1 MELSKNQRRGEHGM
15 QLKSILNR
23 IEKIPGFVFE
33 KCEWSKNGE
42 EIEVQI
48 RPRKNSWAL
57 CSECGSIAV
66 GYDRLRTRRFAYVPL
81 WQLRVTL
88 MYRMRRVN
96 CHRCGIRVESV
107 PWADGKNRASNTYLW
122 FLAGWARRM
131 SWTEV
136 AVVFATTWNVVSR
149 AVEHAVRWGRDHV
162 SLEGI
167 RSVGVDE
174 ILHRRGS
181 KAHGGPRYLTLVYQ
195 IDNGLKRLLWIGQDR
210 REETLHRFFDWLG
223 QEKAEQIR
231 FVCSDMWPAYLK
243 VIRLRA
249 AKAVQILDRFHI
261 ASMINKA
268 IDRIRAEEVRELRK
282 NGRQA
287 VLTNARWLFLKRS
300 ENLSEDQHEKL
311 GELLRINLRIVRA
324 YLLKEGFQRF
334 WTYVSIRWAG
344 KFLDSW
350 CTTVMRSKIEPLK
363 RAAKTLRKHRELMLN
378 WFRAYGLSAGAVE
391 GLNNKAKVT
400 MRKSYGFRSFR
411 ITELALYHSLGNLP
425 QPDFTH
431 RFW

>member
-1 MELSKNQRRGEHGM
+1 M
-15 QLKSILNR
+15 QLKSILNQV
-23 IEKIPGFVFE
+23 EKIPGFVFE
-33 KCEWSKNGE
+33 KCKWSKNGE
-42 EIEVQI
+42 EIEVHI

-57 CSECGSIAV
+57 CSGCGSIGV
-66 GYDRLRTRRFAYVPL
+66 GYDHLGVRRFAFVPL
-81 WQLRVTL
+81 FQIPVTFV
-88 MYRMRRVN
+88 YRMRRVE
-96 CHRCGIRVESV
+96 CHRCGIRVEDV
-107 PWADGKNRASNTYLW
+107 PWAKGKSRSSTTYLW
-122 FLAGWARRM
+122 FLAAWAARM
-131 SWTEV
+131 SWSEV
-136 AVVFATTWNVVSR
+136 ASVFGTTWNVVSR
-149 AVEHAVRWGRDHV
+149 AVEHAVRWGREHV

-167 RSVGVDE
+167 RSIGVDE

-181 KAHGGPRYLTLVYQ
+181 KAHGGPKYLTLVYQ
-195 IDNGLKRLLWIGQDR
+195 IDQGLKRLLWIGQDR
-210 REETLHRFFDWLG
+210 REETLHKFFDWLG
-223 QEKAEQIR
+223 REKAEQIR
-231 FVCSDMWPAYLK
+231 FVCSDLWPAYLK

-249 AKAVQILDRFHI
+249 VKAVQILDRFHI

-282 NGRQA
+282 NGRKA
-287 VLTNARWLFLKRS
+287 VLTNSRWLFLKRS

-334 WTYVSIRWAG
+334 WSYVSNRWAG

-350 CTTVMRSKIEPLK
+350 CTTVMRSRIEPLK
-363 RAAKTLRKHRELMLN
+363 RVAKTLRKHRELMLN
-378 WFRAYGLSAGAVE
+378 WFRVYGLSAGAVE

-411 ITELALYHSLGNLP
+411 ITELALYHSLGALP

>member
-1 MELSKNQRRGEHGM
+1 M

-33 KCEWSKNGE
+33 KCAWSKSGE

-57 CSECGSIAV
+57 CSGCGSIAV
-66 GYDRLRTRRFAYVPL
+66 GYDLLGTRRFAYVPL

-88 MYRMRRVN
+88 VYRMRRVN
-96 CHRCGIRVESV
+96 CHRCGIRVEDV
-107 PWADGKNRASNTYLW
+107 PWAEGKSRSSTTYLW
-122 FLAGWARRM
+122 FLAAWAGRM
-131 SWTEV
+131 SWSEV
-136 AVVFATTWNVVSR
+136 ALVFGTTWNVVSR
-149 AVEHAVRWGRDHV
+149 AVEHAVSWGRAHI

-167 RSVGVDE
+167 RSIGVDE

-181 KAHGGPRYLTLVYQ
+181 KAHGGPKYLTLVYQ
-195 IDNGLKRLLWIGQDR
+195 IDQGLKRLLWIGQDR
-210 REETLHRFFDWLG
+210 REETLHKFFDWLG
-223 QEKAEQIR
+223 REKAEQIR

-282 NGRQA
+282 NGRTA
-287 VLTNARWLFLKRS
+287 VLTNSRWLFLKRS

-350 CTTVMRSKIEPLK
+350 CTTVMRSRIDPLK
-363 RAAKTLRKHRELMLN
+363 RVAKTLRKHRELLLN

-411 ITELALYHSLGNLP
+411 ITELALYHSLGALP

>member
-1 MELSKNQRRGEHGM
+1 M
-15 QLKSILNR
+15 QLKSILNQV
-23 IEKIPGFVFE
+23 EKIPGFVFE
-33 KCEWSKNGE
+33 KCTWSKNGE
-42 EIEVQI
+42 EIEVHI
-48 RPRKNSWAL
+48 RPRKNSRAL
-57 CSECGSIAV
+57 CSGCGLIAA
-66 GYDRLRTRRFAYVPL
+66 GYDHLGVRRFGFVPL
-81 WQLRVTL
+81 FQIPV
-88 MYRMRRVN
+88 MFVYRMRRVD
-96 CHRCGIRVESV
+96 CHRCGIRVEDV
-107 PWADGKNRASNTYLW
+107 PWAKGKSRSSTTYLW
-122 FLAGWARRM
+122 FLAAWAARM
-131 SWTEV
+131 SWSEV
-136 AVVFATTWNVVSR
+136 AFVFGTTWNVVSR
-149 AVEHAVRWGRDHV
+149 AVEHAVRWGREHI

-167 RSVGVDE
+167 RSIGVDE

-195 IDNGLKRLLWIGQDR
+195 IDEGLKRLLWIGLDR
-210 REETLHRFFDWLG
+210 REETLHKFFDWLG
-223 QEKAEQIR
+223 AEKADQIR

-243 VIRLRA
+243 VIGLRA

-282 NGRQA
+282 NGRKA
-287 VLTNARWLFLKRS
+287 VLANSRWLFLKRS
-300 ENLSEDQHEKL
+300 ENLSETQHEKL
-311 GELLRINLRIVRA
+311 SELLRINLRVVRA

-334 WTYVSIRWAG
+334 WSYVSAQWAG

-350 CTTVMRSKIEPLK
+350 CTTVMRSRIEPLK
-363 RAAKTLRKHRELMLN
+363 RTAKTLRKHRHLMLN
-378 WFRAYGLSAGAVE
+378 WFRAHGLSAGAVE

-411 ITELALYHSLGNLP
+411 ITELALYHSLGALP

>member
-1 MELSKNQRRGEHGM
+1 M
-15 QLKSILNR
+15 QLKSILNQV
-23 IEKIPGFVFE
+23 EKIPGFVFE
-33 KCEWSKNGE
+33 KCQWSKSGK

-48 RPRKNSWAL
+48 RARKNSWPL
-57 CSECGSIAV
+57 CSGCGSIAI
-66 GYDRLRTRRFAYVPL
+66 GYDQLKVRRFAFVPVFQIPL
-81 WQLRVTL
+81 TFL
-88 MYRMRRVN
+88 YRMRRVS
-96 CHRCGIRVESV
+96 CHRCGIRVEDV
-107 PWADGKNRASNTYLW
+107 PWAQGKSRSSTTYLW
-122 FLAGWARRM
+122 FLSAWAGRM
-131 SWTEV
+131 SWSEV
-136 AVVFATTWNVVSR
+136 ALVFGTTWNVVSR
-149 AVEHAVRWGRDHV
+149 AVEHAVRWGREHV

-167 RSVGVDE
+167 RSIGVDE

-195 IDNGLKRLLWIGQDR
+195 IDQGLKRLLWIGQDR
-210 REETLHRFFDWLG
+210 REETLHKFFDWLG
-223 QEKAEQIR
+223 REKAEQIR

-243 VIRLRA
+243 VIGLRA

-268 IDRIRAEEVRELRK
+268 IDRIRAEEVRELKK
-282 NGRQA
+282 NGRKA
-287 VLTNARWLFLKRS
+287 VLTNSRWLFLKRS
-300 ENLSEDQHEKL
+300 ENLSETQHEKL

-334 WTYVSIRWAG
+334 WSYLSIRWAG

-350 CTTVMRSKIEPLK
+350 CTTVMRSRIDPLK
-363 RAAKTLRKHRELMLN
+363 RVAKTLRKHRELMLN

-411 ITELALYHSLGNLP
+411 ITELALYHSLGDLP

>member
-1 MELSKNQRRGEHGM
+1 M

-23 IEKIPGFVFE
+23 VEKIPGFVFGQ
-33 KCEWSKNGE
+33 CRWSKNGK
-42 EIEVQI
+42 EIEVEI

-57 CSECGSIAV
+57 CSGCGSIAV
-66 GYDRLRTRRFAYVPL
+66 GYDQLGVRRFTFVPL
-81 WQLRVTL
+81 FQIPLTFV
-88 MYRMRRVN
+88 YRMRRVE
-96 CHRCGIRVESV
+96 CHRCGIRVEDV
-107 PWADGKNRASNTYLW
+107 PWAKGKSRSSTTYLW
-122 FLAGWARRM
+122 FLAAWAGRM
-131 SWTEV
+131 SWSEV
-136 AVVFATTWNVVSR
+136 ALVFGTSWNVVSR
-149 AVEHAVRWGRDHV
+149 AVEHAVRWGREHV

-167 RSVGVDE
+167 RSIGVDE

-181 KAHGGPRYLTLVYQ
+181 KTHGGPKYLTLVYQ
-195 IDNGLKRLLWIGQDR
+195 IDQGLKRLLWIGQDR
-210 REETLHRFFDWLG
+210 REETLHKFFDWLG
-223 QEKAEQIR
+223 REKAEQIR

-261 ASMINKA
+261 ASMINTA

-282 NGRQA
+282 KGRKA

-311 GELLRINLRIVRA
+311 GELLRINLRVVRA

-334 WTYVSIRWAG
+334 WSYLSIRWAG

-350 CTTVMRSKIEPLK
+350 CTTVMRSRIEPLK
-363 RAAKTLRKHRELMLN
+363 RVAKTLRKHRKLMLN

-411 ITELALYHSLGNLP
+411 ITELALYHSLGALP